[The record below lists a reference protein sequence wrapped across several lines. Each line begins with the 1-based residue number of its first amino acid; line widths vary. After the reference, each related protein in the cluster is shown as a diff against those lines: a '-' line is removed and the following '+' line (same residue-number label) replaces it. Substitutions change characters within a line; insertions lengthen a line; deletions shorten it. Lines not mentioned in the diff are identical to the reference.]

1 MLIQNC
7 SKQCRYYNEDVK
19 MRATTDLRWIR
30 GPKCK
35 GTERKLELCEGIT
48 KPNVSG
54 CFVLSHAAVFCYRT
68 EGKVIHI

>member
-1 MLIQNC
+1 
-7 SKQCRYYNEDVK
+7 